1 MDALLFLIR
10 KFGFSCVSYLCSLKY
25 WPNYLL
31 VFYLSKV
38 EALFFNKNIM
48 PWKPICN
55 NSHHVCNIDCGVHFV
70 FKART
75 LTRMS
80 ESSCFVLISIPYIYF
95 MFLHNIYLQIIVSS
109 NLIGF
114 SSQEKSLD

>member
-31 VFYLSKV
+31 FFLLVQSRSLVFRQTHY
-38 EALFFNKNIM
+38 ALETTPTM
-48 PWKPICN
+48 
-55 NSHHVCNIDCGVHFV
+55 CNIDCGVHFI

-114 SSQEKSLD
+114 SSKENSLD